1 MAIAALVIVTHKY
14 DFSNQIIG
22 YFQAL
27 NPLNGFNLTV
37 LPVGL
42 DEQSEPELALKVER
56 ELIRDTKI
64 KHVFIFADLGQPSK
78 FAQRITI
85 ANPAIRI
92 TYARGNLIENAYL
105 AYIMLNTKAP
115 LEAVMMIIAKNI
127 RQL

>member
-64 KHVFIFADLGQPSK
+64 KHVFIFADLGQPSQ

-115 LEAVMMIIAKNI
+115 LEAVMMVIAKNI